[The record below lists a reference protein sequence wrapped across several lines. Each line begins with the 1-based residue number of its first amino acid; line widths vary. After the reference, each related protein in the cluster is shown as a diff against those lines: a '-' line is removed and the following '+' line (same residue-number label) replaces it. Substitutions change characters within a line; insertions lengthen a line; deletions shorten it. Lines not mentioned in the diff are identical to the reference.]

1 MRNRHLP
8 RLCRNCDAP
17 MASGAESCWHCGV
30 QWAQEAGPPTR
41 LRLVAG
47 GAEDRSRPDVERR
60 TNEGG
65 TLPAAVAAAGQ
76 VAVRR

>member
-8 RLCRNCDAP
+8 RVCRNCDAP

-30 QWAQEAGPPTR
+30 QWAQEAGPRTV
-41 LRLVAG
+41 LRLIAG
-47 GAEDRSRPDVERR
+47 GAEHRSRPDVERW

-65 TLPAAVAAAGQ
+65 RFPAEVAVAGRAAV
-76 VAVRR
+76 RS